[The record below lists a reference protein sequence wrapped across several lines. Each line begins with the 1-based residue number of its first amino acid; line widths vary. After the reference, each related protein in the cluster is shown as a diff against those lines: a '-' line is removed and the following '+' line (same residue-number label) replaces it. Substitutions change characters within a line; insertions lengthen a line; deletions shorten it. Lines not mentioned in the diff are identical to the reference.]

1 MSSTNKYT
9 VKLTLCEKFK
19 GIIWKVETDYK
30 LNIVAIE
37 TRDAESHTTAISAF
51 DFSTGR
57 CLFKELQVED
67 SWNWGLDRV
76 TSGIIFVHGYISEKS
91 PEHKGIIALNELGEV
106 AWQHYNKT
114 LYTIAEEGLI
124 AYNPSV
130 QPRMLELLSP
140 QNGQMIKYGIKE
152 YNSVHRDIIVPVVV
166 NQDAL
171 PDKSLAE
178 NIAGPI
184 LFAQFKGKDI
194 FSFHM
199 VNGNTFSQK
208 LVVYEHDNIIL
219 NEFLAINIQKFNPE
233 AFFIEHN
240 HLFCIRNNKQEFV
253 SYLV

>member
-19 GIIWKVETDYK
+19 GIIWKVETDSK

-37 TRDAESHTTAISAF
+37 TRDSENHTTAISAF

-76 TSGIIFVHGYISEKS
+76 AWGMVFIHGYTSEKS
-91 PEHKGIIALNELGEV
+91 PEHKGIIALNERGEV
-106 AWQHYNKT
+106 AWQQHNKT
-114 LYTIAEEGLI
+114 LYTIGREGLI

-130 QPRMLELLSP
+130 QPRTLELLSP
-140 QNGQMIKYGIKE
+140 YNGQMITYGIKE
-152 YNSVHRDIIVPVVV
+152 YDSVLRDIVVPEIV
-166 NQDAL
+166 NKDAIRE
-171 PDKSLAE
+171 SLLSE
-178 NIAGPI
+178 NISGPV
-184 LFAQFKGKDI
+184 LFASFNGRDI
-194 FSFHM
+194 YSFHIATEK
-199 VNGNTFSQK
+199 TFSQK
-208 LVVYEHDNIIL
+208 LAIYEYDNIIL
-219 NEFLAINIQKFNPE
+219 SDIIAVNIQKFNPE